1 MISRFVKKP
10 VNAWTA
16 HETNNTFVIGV
27 CHIHSLLRSHRIVQ
41 RNRKVGEVSM
51 GDLVGNKRTAE
62 REVDGITF
70 DMRSDGTVRH
80 RFHKIVFRITK
91 DEIGKS
97 ISLCDELR
105 GIMIKIPLEPVE
117 DLL

>member
-1 MISRFVKKP
+1 
-10 VNAWTA
+10 
-16 HETNNTFVIGV
+16 
-27 CHIHSLLRSHRIVQ
+27 
-41 RNRKVGEVSM
+41 M
-51 GDLVGNKRTAE
+51 GMGGYKRTQM

-70 DMRSDGTVRH
+70 DMRPDGTMKQ

-105 GIMIKIPLEPVE
+105 GIMLEIPLEPVE
-117 DLL
+117 DMFAEK